1 MRNNKISFE
10 VVVLKFLVI
19 FYNKLENILKEYFWW
34 IFGIAAFNYIP
45 YGIVRI
51 FLGKYKN
58 FSSCYK
64 VIKFILTFFEFF
76 ITTAVICLIILLLFQ
91 KIKVLKEIV
100 IKSFFYLSFILF
112 VIELFLLKNFN
123 YLISPPVVQ
132 ILLETNKNEVME
144 FLQTYLNIKIF
155 VIIFIICFIVKAI
168 LKKINKKEKIFKERR
183 KNTLLLKIIKAVFA
197 VVFLIKAVDIKSD
210 LKIFS
215 FNRVLKSI
223 EAGMEN
229 IKEYKEISA
238 NLDKNI
244 ISIISNNSEI
254 KNIILIIGES
264 TGRKHM
270 SLYGYPIETNPL
282 LKKLEKSSNV
292 YKFTDTISPHA
303 HTIPSIK
310 KLLTF
315 YNFESTKKWYEYNN
329 IIDIMKKAGYE
340 TYWFSNQESSGIYGN
355 VSAALGSRSEVIKF
369 TSLKSSGSEAENLYD
384 EEVIKLSDKYLKDNS
399 NKKFIIYHLLGTHSK
414 YRNRYPERFSVFE
427 NKNHNI
433 AEYDN
438 AVLYNDFVINE
449 IISRFKNEETV
460 LFYVSDHGEEVDDFR
475 NFRGHSEENGSRYM
489 IEIPFVIYFSDKFK
503 EKYPEIIKDIEKS
516 LNVPY
521 MTDDLIHTILDIVQI
536 KTEEFDETRSIIN
549 EKYNSSRKRIFSG
562 KDYDTYWKNKN

>member
-1 MRNNKISFE
+1 MK
-10 VVVLKFLVI
+10 
-19 FYNKLENILKEYFWW
+19 
-34 IFGIAAFNYIP
+34 
-45 YGIVRI
+45 
-51 FLGKYKN
+51 
-58 FSSCYK
+58 
-64 VIKFILTFFEFF
+64 T
-76 ITTAVICLIILLLFQ
+76 
-91 KIKVLKEIV
+91 
-100 IKSFFYLSFILF
+100 
-112 VIELFLLKNFN
+112 
-123 YLISPPVVQ
+123 
-132 ILLETNKNEVME
+132 
-144 FLQTYLNIKIF
+144 IKI
-155 VIIFIICFIVKAI
+155 
-168 LKKINKKEKIFKERR
+168 
-183 KNTLLLKIIKAVFA
+183 VFA

-223 EAGMEN
+223 ETGMEN

-270 SLYGYPIETNPL
+270 SLYGYPVETNPL
-282 LKKLEKSSNV
+282 LKKLEKDGNI

-355 VSAALGSRSEVIKF
+355 LSAALGSRSEVIKF
-369 TSLKSSGSEAENLYD
+369 TNLKSSDSETENLYD
-384 EEVIKLSDKYLKDNS
+384 EEVVKLSEKYIENNL
-399 NKKFIIYHLLGTHSK
+399 NKKFVIYHLLGTHSK
-414 YRNRYPERFSVFE
+414 YRNRYPKKYSIFK
-427 NKNHNI
+427 NKNRNI
-433 AEYDN
+433 SEYDN
-438 AVLYNDFVINE
+438 AVLYNDFVVNE
-449 IISRFKNEETV
+449 IISRFKKEETV
-460 LFYVSDHGEEVDDFR
+460 LFYVSDHGEEVYEFR
-475 NFRGHSEENGSRYM
+475 NFKGHSEENGSRYM
-489 IEIPFVIYFSDKFK
+489 VEIPFIIYVSDKFK
-503 EKYPEIIKDIEKS
+503 EKYPEVIKDVEKS
-516 LNVPY
+516 LNKPY

>member
-1 MRNNKISFE
+1 M
-10 VVVLKFLVI
+10 KFLVL
-19 FYNKLENILKEYFWW
+19 FYNKLENILKEYFGW

-64 VIKFILTFFEFF
+64 IIKFILTFFEFF

-132 ILLETNKNEVME
+132 ILLETNKNEAME
-144 FLQTYLNIKIF
+144 FLQTYLNIKTF
-155 VIIFIICFIVKAI
+155 VIVFLICFIIKI
-168 LKKINKKEKIFKERR
+168 LFR
-183 KNTLLLKIIKAVFA
+183 KNNKREKIIKEKRKSSLLMKAIKVVIA

-270 SLYGYPIETNPL
+270 SLYSYPIETNPL
-282 LKKLEKSSNV
+282 LKKLEKSGNI

-340 TYWFSNQESSGIYGN
+340 TYWFSNQESSGVYGN
-355 VSAALGSRSEVIKF
+355 LSAALGSRSEMIKF
-369 TSLKSSGSEAENLYD
+369 TNLKSSGSESENLYD
-384 EEVIKLSDKYLKDNS
+384 EEVVKLSDKYIKNDL
-399 NKKFIIYHLLGTHSK
+399 NKKFIIYHLLGTHAK
-414 YRNRYPERFSVFE
+414 YRNRYPESFSVFE

-489 IEIPFVIYFSDKFK
+489 VEIPFVIYFSDKFK
-503 EKYPEIIKDIEKS
+503 EKYPEVIKDIEKS
-516 LNVPY
+516 LNKPY

>member
-1 MRNNKISFE
+1 MALVEKIH
-10 VVVLKFLVI
+10 
-19 FYNKLENILKEYFWW
+19 NKLENIFKEYFWW

-58 FSSCYK
+58 FSICYK
-64 VIKFILTFFEFF
+64 IIKFMLTFFEFF

-100 IKSFFYLSFILF
+100 IKSFFYLSFVLF
-112 VIELFLLKNFN
+112 IIELFLLKNFN

-132 ILLETNKNEVME
+132 ILLETNKNEALE
-144 FLQTYLNIKIF
+144 FLQTYLNITTL
-155 VIIFIICFIVKAI
+155 VIVFLIYFIIKI
-168 LKKINKKEKIFKERR
+168 LFRKSNKRE
-183 KNTLLLKIIKAVFA
+183 KIIKEKRKSSLLMKVIKVVFA

-244 ISIISNNSEI
+244 ISIISNDSKI

-270 SLYGYPIETNPL
+270 SLYGYPVETNPL
-282 LKKLEKSSNV
+282 LKKLEKSGNI

-329 IIDIMKKAGYE
+329 IIEIMKKAGYE
-340 TYWFSNQESSGIYGN
+340 TYWFSNQESSGVYGN
-355 VSAALGSRSEVIKF
+355 LSAALGSRSKVIKF
-369 TSLKSSGSEAENLYD
+369 TNLKSSDSEAENLYD
-384 EEVIKLSDKYLKDNS
+384 EEVVKLSDKYIEDNL
-399 NKKFIIYHLLGTHSK
+399 NKKFVIYHLLGTHSK
-414 YRNRYPERFSVFE
+414 YRNRYPKKYSVVK

-438 AVLYNDFVINE
+438 AVLYNDFVVNE
-449 IISRFKNEETV
+449 IISRFKKEETV
-460 LFYVSDHGEEVDDFR
+460 LFYVSDHGEEVYEFR
-475 NFRGHSEENGSRYM
+475 NFKGHSEENGSRYM
-489 IEIPFVIYFSDKFK
+489 VEIPFIIYVSNKFK
-503 EKYPEIIKDIEKS
+503 EKYPEVIKNIEKS
-516 LNVPY
+516 LNKPY
-521 MTDDLIHTILDIVQI
+521 MTDDLIYTVLEIAQI
-536 KTEEFDETRSIIN
+536 KTKEFDETRSIIN

-562 KDYDTYWKNKN
+562 KDYDNYWKNKN

>member
-1 MRNNKISFE
+1 M
-10 VVVLKFLVI
+10 KFLVL
-19 FYNKLENILKEYFWW
+19 FYNKLENILKEYFGW

-64 VIKFILTFFEFF
+64 IIKFILTFFEFF

-132 ILLETNKNEVME
+132 ILLETNKNEAME
-144 FLQTYLNIKIF
+144 FLQTYLNIKTF
-155 VIIFIICFIVKAI
+155 VIVFLICFIIKI
-168 LKKINKKEKIFKERR
+168 LFR
-183 KNTLLLKIIKAVFA
+183 KNNKREKIIKEKRKSSLLMKAIKVVIA

-270 SLYGYPIETNPL
+270 SLYGYPVETNPL
-282 LKKLEKSSNV
+282 LKKLEKSGNI

-340 TYWFSNQESSGIYGN
+340 TYWFSNQESSGVYGN
-355 VSAALGSRSEVIKF
+355 VSAALGSRSEMIKF
-369 TSLKSSGSEAENLYD
+369 TNLKSSGSESENLYD
-384 EEVIKLSDKYLKDNS
+384 EEVVKLSDKYIKNDL
-399 NKKFIIYHLLGTHSK
+399 NKKFIIYHLLGTHAK
-414 YRNRYPERFSVFE
+414 YRNRYPESFSVFE

-489 IEIPFVIYFSDKFK
+489 VEIPFVIYFSDKFK
-503 EKYPEIIKDIEKS
+503 EKYPEVIKDIEKS
-516 LNVPY
+516 LNKPY

>member
-1 MRNNKISFE
+1 M
-10 VVVLKFLVI
+10 
-19 FYNKLENILKEYFWW
+19 
-34 IFGIAAFNYIP
+34 
-45 YGIVRI
+45 
-51 FLGKYKN
+51 
-58 FSSCYK
+58 K
-64 VIKFILTFFEFF
+64 VIK
-76 ITTAVICLIILLLFQ
+76 V
-91 KIKVLKEIV
+91 
-100 IKSFFYLSFILF
+100 
-112 VIELFLLKNFN
+112 
-123 YLISPPVVQ
+123 
-132 ILLETNKNEVME
+132 
-144 FLQTYLNIKIF
+144 
-155 VIIFIICFIVKAI
+155 
-168 LKKINKKEKIFKERR
+168 
-183 KNTLLLKIIKAVFA
+183 VFA

-229 IKEYKEISA
+229 IKEYKEISE

-282 LKKLEKSSNV
+282 LKKLEKSGNI
-292 YKFTDTISPHA
+292 YKFTDIISPHA

-315 YNFESTKKWYEYNN
+315 YNFESTKKWHEYNN

-340 TYWFSNQESSGIYGN
+340 TYWFSNQESSGVYGN
-355 VSAALGSRSEVIKF
+355 LSAALGSRSEVIKF
-369 TSLKSSGSEAENLYD
+369 TNLKSSDSETENLYD
-384 EEVIKLSDKYLKDNS
+384 EEVVKLSDKYIKNNL

-414 YRNRYPERFSVFE
+414 YRNRYPKKYSMFK
-427 NKNHNI
+427 NKNRNI
-433 AEYDN
+433 SEYDN
-438 AVLYNDFVINE
+438 AVLYNDFVVNE
-449 IISRFKNEETV
+449 IISRFKKEKTV
-460 LFYVSDHGEEVDDFR
+460 LFYVSDHGEEVYEFR
-475 NFRGHSEENGSRYM
+475 NFKGHSEENGSRYM
-489 IEIPFVIYFSDKFK
+489 VEIPFIIYVSDKFK
-503 EKYPEIIKDIEKS
+503 EKYPKVIKNIENS
-516 LNVPY
+516 LNKPY
-521 MTDDLIHTILDIVQI
+521 MTDDLIYTILEIAQV

>member
-1 MRNNKISFE
+1 M
-10 VVVLKFLVI
+10 KFLVI

-64 VIKFILTFFEFF
+64 IIKFILTFFEFF

-132 ILLETNKNEVME
+132 ILLETNKNEAME

-229 IKEYKEISA
+229 IKEYKEISE

-270 SLYGYPIETNPL
+270 GLYGYPIETNPL
-282 LKKLEKSSNV
+282 LKKLEKSGNV

-310 KLLTF
+310 KILTF

-340 TYWFSNQESSGIYGN
+340 TYWFSNQESSGVYGN
-355 VSAALGSRSEVIKF
+355 LSAALGSRSEIIKF
-369 TSLKSSGSEAENLYD
+369 TNLKSSGSESENLYD
-384 EEVIKLSDKYLKDNS
+384 EEVVKLSDKYIKNGL
-399 NKKFIIYHLLGTHSK
+399 NKKFIIYHLLGTHAK
-414 YRNRYPERFSVFE
+414 YRNRYPEEFSVFE

>member
-1 MRNNKISFE
+1 MNIGRIN
-10 VVVLKFLVI
+10 
-19 FYNKLENILKEYFWW
+19 YNKLENIFKEYFWW

-58 FSSCYK
+58 FSICYK
-64 VIKFILTFFEFF
+64 IIKIMLTFFEFF

-100 IKSFFYLSFILF
+100 IKSFFYLSFVLF
-112 VIELFLLKNFN
+112 IIELFLLKNFN

-132 ILLETNKNEVME
+132 ILLETNKNEALE
-144 FLQTYLNIKIF
+144 FLQTYLNITTL
-155 VIIFIICFIVKAI
+155 VIVFLIYFIIKI
-168 LKKINKKEKIFKERR
+168 LFRKSNKRE
-183 KNTLLLKIIKAVFA
+183 KIIKEKRKSSLLMKVIKVVFA

-223 EAGMEN
+223 EVGMEN

-244 ISIISNNSEI
+244 ISIISNDSKI

-270 SLYGYPIETNPL
+270 SLYGYPVETNPL
-282 LKKLEKSSNV
+282 LKKLEKSGNI

-340 TYWFSNQESSGIYGN
+340 TYWFSNQESSGVYGN
-355 VSAALGSRSEVIKF
+355 LSAALGSRSKVIKF
-369 TSLKSSGSEAENLYD
+369 TNLKSSDSEAENLYD
-384 EEVIKLSDKYLKDNS
+384 EEVVKLSDKYIEDNL
-399 NKKFIIYHLLGTHSK
+399 NKKFVIYHLLGTHSK
-414 YRNRYPERFSVFE
+414 YRNRYPKKYSVVK

-438 AVLYNDFVINE
+438 AVLYNDFVVNE
-449 IISRFKNEETV
+449 IISRFKKEETV
-460 LFYVSDHGEEVDDFR
+460 LFYVSDHGEEVYEFR
-475 NFRGHSEENGSRYM
+475 NFKGHSEENGSRYM
-489 IEIPFVIYFSDKFK
+489 VEIPFIIYVSDKFK
-503 EKYPEIIKDIEKS
+503 EKYPEVIKNIEKS
-516 LNVPY
+516 LNKPY
-521 MTDDLIHTILDIVQI
+521 MTDDLIYTVLEIAQI
-536 KTEEFDETRSIIN
+536 KTKEFDETRSIIN

>member
-1 MRNNKISFE
+1 MDLGKKI
-10 VVVLKFLVI
+10 
-19 FYNKLENILKEYFWW
+19 YNKLENILKEYFWW

-64 VIKFILTFFEFF
+64 IIKFILTFFEFF
-76 ITTAVICLIILLLFQ
+76 VTTAVICLIILLLFQ

-132 ILLETNKNEVME
+132 ILLETNKNEALE

-155 VIIFIICFIVKAI
+155 VIVFLICFIIKT
-168 LKKINKKEKIFKERR
+168 LFKRNNKRE
-183 KNTLLLKIIKAVFA
+183 KIIKEKRKNSLLMKTIKIVFA

-223 EAGMEN
+223 ETGMEN

-270 SLYGYPIETNPL
+270 SLYGYPVETNPL
-282 LKKLEKSSNV
+282 LKKLEKDGNI

-340 TYWFSNQESSGIYGN
+340 TYWFSNQESSGVYGN
-355 VSAALGSRSEVIKF
+355 LSAALGSRSEVIKF
-369 TSLKSSGSEAENLYD
+369 TNLKSSDSETENLYD
-384 EEVIKLSDKYLKDNS
+384 EEVVKLSEKYIENNL
-399 NKKFIIYHLLGTHSK
+399 NKKFVIYHLLGTHSK
-414 YRNRYPERFSVFE
+414 YRNRYPKKYSIFK
-427 NKNHNI
+427 NKNRNI
-433 AEYDN
+433 SEYDN
-438 AVLYNDFVINE
+438 AVLYNDFVVNE
-449 IISRFKNEETV
+449 IISRFKKEETV
-460 LFYVSDHGEEVDDFR
+460 LFYVSDHGEEVYEFR
-475 NFRGHSEENGSRYM
+475 NFKGHSEENGSRYM
-489 IEIPFVIYFSDKFK
+489 VEIPFIIYVSDKFK
-503 EKYPEIIKDIEKS
+503 EKYPKVIKNIENS
-516 LNVPY
+516 LNKPY
-521 MTDDLIHTILDIVQI
+521 MTDDLIYTILEIAQI

-549 EKYNSSRKRIFSG
+549 EKYNSSRKRIFSE

>member
-1 MRNNKISFE
+1 MF
-10 VVVLKFLVI
+10 
-19 FYNKLENILKEYFWW
+19 
-34 IFGIAAFNYIP
+34 
-45 YGIVRI
+45 
-51 FLGKYKN
+51 
-58 FSSCYK
+58 
-64 VIKFILTFFEFF
+64 TFFEFF

-100 IKSFFYLSFILF
+100 IKSFFYLSFVLF
-112 VIELFLLKNFN
+112 IIELFLLKNFN

-132 ILLETNKNEVME
+132 ILLETNKNEALE
-144 FLQTYLNIKIF
+144 FLQTYLNITTL
-155 VIIFIICFIVKAI
+155 VIVFLIYFIIKI
-168 LKKINKKEKIFKERR
+168 LFRKSNKRE
-183 KNTLLLKIIKAVFA
+183 KIIKEKRKNSLLMKVIKVVFA

-244 ISIISNNSEI
+244 ISIISNDSKI

-270 SLYGYPIETNPL
+270 SLYGYSVETNPL
-282 LKKLEKSSNV
+282 LKKLEKSSNI

-340 TYWFSNQESSGIYGN
+340 TYWFSNQESSGVYGN
-355 VSAALGSRSEVIKF
+355 LSAALGSRSKVIKF
-369 TSLKSSGSEAENLYD
+369 TNLKSSNSEAENLYD
-384 EEVIKLSDKYLKDNS
+384 EEVVKLSDKYIEDNL
-399 NKKFIIYHLLGTHSK
+399 NKKFVIYHLLGTHSK
-414 YRNRYPERFSVFE
+414 YRNRYPKKYSVVK

-438 AVLYNDFVINE
+438 AVLYNDFVVNE
-449 IISRFKNEETV
+449 IISRFKKEETV
-460 LFYVSDHGEEVDDFR
+460 LFYVSDHGEEVYEFR
-475 NFRGHSEENGSRYM
+475 NFKGHSEENGSRYM
-489 IEIPFVIYFSDKFK
+489 VEIPFIIYVSDKFK
-503 EKYPEIIKDIEKS
+503 EKYPEVIKDIEKS
-516 LNVPY
+516 LNKPY
-521 MTDDLIHTILDIVQI
+521 MTDDLIYTVLEIAQI
-536 KTEEFDETRSIIN
+536 KTKEFDETRSIIN

>member
-1 MRNNKISFE
+1 MDLGKKI
-10 VVVLKFLVI
+10 
-19 FYNKLENILKEYFWW
+19 YNKLENILKEYFWW

-64 VIKFILTFFEFF
+64 IIKFILTFFEFF
-76 ITTAVICLIILLLFQ
+76 VTTAVICLIILLLFQ

-132 ILLETNKNEVME
+132 ILLETNKNEALE
-144 FLQTYLNIKIF
+144 FLQTYLNIKTF
-155 VIIFIICFIVKAI
+155 VIVFLICFIIKT
-168 LKKINKKEKIFKERR
+168 LFKRNNKRE
-183 KNTLLLKIIKAVFA
+183 KIIKEKRKNSLLMKTIKIVFA

-223 EAGMEN
+223 ETGMEN

-270 SLYGYPIETNPL
+270 SLYGYPVETNPL
-282 LKKLEKSSNV
+282 LKKLEKDGNI

-355 VSAALGSRSEVIKF
+355 LSAALGSRSEVIKF
-369 TSLKSSGSEAENLYD
+369 TNLKSSDSETENLYD
-384 EEVIKLSDKYLKDNS
+384 EEVVKLSEKYIENNL
-399 NKKFIIYHLLGTHSK
+399 NKKFVIYHLLGTHSK
-414 YRNRYPERFSVFE
+414 YRNRYPKKYSIFK
-427 NKNHNI
+427 NKNRNI
-433 AEYDN
+433 SEYDN
-438 AVLYNDFVINE
+438 AVLYNDFVVNE
-449 IISRFKNEETV
+449 IISRFKKEETV
-460 LFYVSDHGEEVDDFR
+460 LFYVSDHGEEVYEFR

-489 IEIPFVIYFSDKFK
+489 VEIPFIIYVSDKFK
-503 EKYPEIIKDIEKS
+503 EKYPEVIKDVEKS
-516 LNVPY
+516 LNKPY

>member
-1 MRNNKISFE
+1 MALVEKIH
-10 VVVLKFLVI
+10 
-19 FYNKLENILKEYFWW
+19 NKLENIFKEYFWW

-58 FSSCYK
+58 FSICYK
-64 VIKFILTFFEFF
+64 IIKFMLTFFEFF

-100 IKSFFYLSFILF
+100 IKSFFYLSFVLF
-112 VIELFLLKNFN
+112 IIELFLLKNFN

-132 ILLETNKNEVME
+132 ILLETNKNEALE

-155 VIIFIICFIVKAI
+155 AVIFLICFMIKI
-168 LKKINKKEKIFKERR
+168 LFRKINKKEKIIKEKR
-183 KNTLLLKIIKAVFA
+183 KNSLLMKAIKVVFA

-244 ISIISNNSEI
+244 ISIISNDSKI

-270 SLYGYPIETNPL
+270 SLYGYPVETNPL
-282 LKKLEKSSNV
+282 LKKLEKSGNI

-340 TYWFSNQESSGIYGN
+340 TYWFSNQESSGVYGN

-369 TSLKSSGSEAENLYD
+369 TSLKSSNSEAENLYD
-384 EEVIKLSDKYLKDNS
+384 EEVVKLSDKYIEDNL
-399 NKKFIIYHLLGTHSK
+399 NKKFVIYHLLGTHSK
-414 YRNRYPERFSVFE
+414 YRNRYPKKYSVVK

-438 AVLYNDFVINE
+438 AVLYNDFVVNE
-449 IISRFKNEETV
+449 IISRFKKEETV
-460 LFYVSDHGEEVDDFR
+460 LFYVSDHGEEVYEFR
-475 NFRGHSEENGSRYM
+475 NFKGHSEENGSRYM
-489 IEIPFVIYFSDKFK
+489 VEIPFIIYVSDKFK
-503 EKYPEIIKDIEKS
+503 EKYPEVIKNIEKS
-516 LNVPY
+516 LNKPY
-521 MTDDLIHTILDIVQI
+521 MTDDLIYTVLEIAQI
-536 KTEEFDETRSIIN
+536 KTKEFDETRSIIN

-562 KDYDTYWKNKN
+562 KDYDNYWKIKIKKWGW

>member
-1 MRNNKISFE
+1 M
-10 VVVLKFLVI
+10 KFLVI
-19 FYNKLENILKEYFWW
+19 FYNKLENIFKEYFWW

-58 FSSCYK
+58 FSICYK
-64 VIKFILTFFEFF
+64 IIKFMFTFFEFF

-100 IKSFFYLSFILF
+100 IKSFFYLSFVLF
-112 VIELFLLKNFN
+112 IIELFLLKNFN

-132 ILLETNKNEVME
+132 ILLETNKNEALE
-144 FLQTYLNIKIF
+144 FLQTYLNITTL
-155 VIIFIICFIVKAI
+155 VIVFLIYFIIKI
-168 LKKINKKEKIFKERR
+168 LFRKSNKRE
-183 KNTLLLKIIKAVFA
+183 KIIKEKRKSSLLMKVIKVVFA

-244 ISIISNNSEI
+244 ISIISNDSKI

-270 SLYGYPIETNPL
+270 SLYGYPVETNPL
-282 LKKLEKSSNV
+282 LKKLEKSGNI

-340 TYWFSNQESSGIYGN
+340 TYWFSNQESSGVYGN
-355 VSAALGSRSEVIKF
+355 VSAALGSRSEIMKF
-369 TSLKSSGSEAENLYD
+369 TNLKSSGSESENLYD
-384 EEVIKLSDKYLKDNS
+384 EEVVKLSDKYIGNYL
-399 NKKFIIYHLLGTHSK
+399 NKKFVIYHLLGTHSK

-449 IISRFKNEETV
+449 IISRFKDEETV

-489 IEIPFVIYFSDKFK
+489 VEIPFIIYVSDKFK
-503 EKYPEIIKDIEKS
+503 EKYPEAIKNIEKS
-516 LNVPY
+516 LNKPY
-521 MTDDLIHTILDIVQI
+521 MTDDLIYTVLEIAQI
-536 KTEEFDETRSIIN
+536 KTKEFDETRSIIN

>member
-1 MRNNKISFE
+1 MALVEKIH
-10 VVVLKFLVI
+10 
-19 FYNKLENILKEYFWW
+19 NKLENIFKEYFWW

-58 FSSCYK
+58 FSICYK
-64 VIKFILTFFEFF
+64 IIKFMFTFFEFF

-100 IKSFFYLSFILF
+100 IKSFFYLSFVLF
-112 VIELFLLKNFN
+112 IIELFLLKNFN

-132 ILLETNKNEVME
+132 ILLETNKNEALE
-144 FLQTYLNIKIF
+144 FLQTYLNITTL
-155 VIIFIICFIVKAI
+155 VIVFLIYFIIKI
-168 LKKINKKEKIFKERR
+168 LFRKSNKRE
-183 KNTLLLKIIKAVFA
+183 KIIKEKRKSSLLMKVIKVVFA

-244 ISIISNNSEI
+244 ISIISNDSKI

-270 SLYGYPIETNPL
+270 SLYGYPVETNPL
-282 LKKLEKSSNV
+282 LKKLEKSGNI

-329 IIDIMKKAGYE
+329 IIEIMKKAGYE
-340 TYWFSNQESSGIYGN
+340 TYWFSNQESSGVYGN
-355 VSAALGSRSEVIKF
+355 LSAALGSRSEVIKF
-369 TSLKSSGSEAENLYD
+369 TNLKSSDSETENLYD
-384 EEVIKLSDKYLKDNS
+384 EEVVKLSDKYIEDNL
-399 NKKFIIYHLLGTHSK
+399 NKKFVIYHLLGTHSK
-414 YRNRYPERFSVFE
+414 YRNRYPKKYSVVK

-438 AVLYNDFVINE
+438 AVLYNDFVVNE
-449 IISRFKNEETV
+449 IISRFKKEETV
-460 LFYVSDHGEEVDDFR
+460 LFYVSDHGEEVYEFR
-475 NFRGHSEENGSRYM
+475 NFKGHSEENGSRYM
-489 IEIPFVIYFSDKFK
+489 VEIPFIIYVSNKFK
-503 EKYPEIIKDIEKS
+503 EKYPEVIKNIEKS
-516 LNVPY
+516 LNKPY
-521 MTDDLIHTILDIVQI
+521 MTDDLIYTVLEIAQI
-536 KTEEFDETRSIIN
+536 KTKEFDETRSIIN

>member
-1 MRNNKISFE
+1 MLNFCNK
-10 VVVLKFLVI
+10 V
-19 FYNKLENILKEYFWW
+19 YYKLESILKDYFWW
-34 IFGIAAFNYIP
+34 IFGITAFNYIP
-45 YGIVRI
+45 YGIIRI

-58 FSSCYK
+58 FSICYK
-64 VIKFILTFFEFF
+64 IIKFMLTFFEFF
-76 ITTAVICLIILLLFQ
+76 ITTAIICLIILLLFQ
-91 KIKVLKEIV
+91 KVKVLKDIV
-100 IKSFFYLSFILF
+100 IKSFFYLSFVLF
-112 VIELFLLKNFN
+112 IVELFLLKNFN

-132 ILLETNKNEVME
+132 ILLETNKNEAVE
-144 FLQTYLNIKIF
+144 FLQTYLNVKIFAVIFLIYFIIKIAF
-155 VIIFIICFIVKAI
+155 
-168 LKKINKKEKIFKERR
+168 KKINKKEKKFKEKR
-183 KNTLLLKIIKAVFA
+183 KNTLLLKIIKVVF
-197 VVFLIKAVDIKSD
+197 VIVFLIKAVDVKSD

-223 EAGMEN
+223 EVGIEN
-229 IKEYKEISA
+229 IKEYKEIST
-238 NLDKNI
+238 NLDKNV
-244 ISIISNNSEI
+244 ISIISNNSGI

-270 SLYGYPIETNPL
+270 SLYGYSVETNPL
-282 LKKLEKSSNV
+282 LKKLEKSGNI

-315 YNFESTKKWYEYNN
+315 YNFESSKKWYKYNN

-355 VSAALGSRSEVIKF
+355 VSAALGSRSKIIKF

-384 EEVIKLSDKYLKDNS
+384 EEVIKLSDKYIENNL

-414 YRNRYPERFSVFE
+414 YRNRYPEKFSVFK

-489 IEIPFVIYFSDKFK
+489 IEIPFVIYVSDKFK
-503 EKYPEIIKDIEKS
+503 EKYPEVVKKIEKS
-516 LNVPY
+516 LNKPY
-521 MTDDLIHTILDIVQI
+521 MTDDLIYTVLEIAQI
-536 KTEEFDETRSIIN
+536 KTKEFDETRSVIN

-562 KDYDTYWKNKN
+562 KDYNTYWKNKN

>member
-1 MRNNKISFE
+1 M
-10 VVVLKFLVI
+10 KFLVL
-19 FYNKLENILKEYFWW
+19 FYNKLENILKEYFGW

-64 VIKFILTFFEFF
+64 IIKFILTFFEFF

-132 ILLETNKNEVME
+132 ILLETNKNEAME
-144 FLQTYLNIKIF
+144 FLQTYLNIKTF
-155 VIIFIICFIVKAI
+155 VIVFLIYFIIKI
-168 LKKINKKEKIFKERR
+168 LFR
-183 KNTLLLKIIKAVFA
+183 KNNKREKIIKEKRKSSLLMKAIKVVIA

-270 SLYGYPIETNPL
+270 SLYGYPVETNPL
-282 LKKLEKSSNV
+282 LKKLEKSGNI

-340 TYWFSNQESSGIYGN
+340 TYWFSNQESSGVYGN
-355 VSAALGSRSEVIKF
+355 LSAALGSRSEMIKF
-369 TSLKSSGSEAENLYD
+369 TNLKSSGSESENLYD
-384 EEVIKLSDKYLKDNS
+384 EEVVKLSDKYIKNDL
-399 NKKFIIYHLLGTHSK
+399 NKKFIIYHLLGTHAK
-414 YRNRYPERFSVFE
+414 YRNRYPESFSVFE

-489 IEIPFVIYFSDKFK
+489 VEIPFVIYFSDKFK
-503 EKYPEIIKDIEKS
+503 EKYPEVIKDIEKS
-516 LNVPY
+516 LNKPY

>member
-1 MRNNKISFE
+1 MNIGRIN
-10 VVVLKFLVI
+10 
-19 FYNKLENILKEYFWW
+19 YNKLENIFKEYFWW

-58 FSSCYK
+58 FSICYK
-64 VIKFILTFFEFF
+64 IIKIMLTFFEFF

-100 IKSFFYLSFILF
+100 IKSFFYLSFVLF
-112 VIELFLLKNFN
+112 IIELFLLKNFN

-132 ILLETNKNEVME
+132 ILLETNKNEALE
-144 FLQTYLNIKIF
+144 FLQTYLNITTL
-155 VIIFIICFIVKAI
+155 VIVFLIYFIIKI
-168 LKKINKKEKIFKERR
+168 LFRKSNKRE
-183 KNTLLLKIIKAVFA
+183 KIIKEKRKSSLLMKVIKVVFA

-223 EAGMEN
+223 EVGMEN

-244 ISIISNNSEI
+244 ISIISNDSKI

-270 SLYGYPIETNPL
+270 SLFGYPVETNPL
-282 LKKLEKSSNV
+282 LKKLEKSGNI

-340 TYWFSNQESSGIYGN
+340 TYWFSNQESSGVYGN
-355 VSAALGSRSEVIKF
+355 LSAALGSRSKVIKF
-369 TSLKSSGSEAENLYD
+369 TNLKSSDSEAENLYD
-384 EEVIKLSDKYLKDNS
+384 EEVVKLSDKYIEDNL
-399 NKKFIIYHLLGTHSK
+399 NKKFVIYHLLGTHSK
-414 YRNRYPERFSVFE
+414 YRNRYPKKYSVVK

-438 AVLYNDFVINE
+438 AVLYNDFVVNE
-449 IISRFKNEETV
+449 IISRFKKEETV
-460 LFYVSDHGEEVDDFR
+460 LFYVSDHGEEVYEFR
-475 NFRGHSEENGSRYM
+475 NFKGHSEENGSRYM
-489 IEIPFVIYFSDKFK
+489 VEIPFIIYVSDKFK
-503 EKYPEIIKDIEKS
+503 EKYPEVIKNIEKS
-516 LNVPY
+516 LNKPY
-521 MTDDLIHTILDIVQI
+521 MTDDLIYTVLEIAQI
-536 KTEEFDETRSIIN
+536 KTKEFDETRSIIN